1 MVWFVTQKVASF
13 KPVAVLLE
21 VFFLSAMVKTILY
34 PGGVKALSEIEC
46 LEARTVQEHF
56 VDQCAVI
63 WYVQYSGKFSSLPKS
78 LKEELGADI
87 FNMID
92 ASRVYT
98 MDRSEVVMHVHF
110 ATKDACTLAVQKM
123 RKRQAKVIGTYT
135 PSFKMF
141 PMYTSSNRYSIY
153 TLKLPLDSPSNA
165 MEEINKA
172 LTSTERDIIDVV
184 LGEDKVLKKY
194 NGTASVVL
202 LGQGNINITLYGSLI
217 TLEPVEPKTKG
228 YLYCEHCRVLNDHEV
243 DECPH
248 QPEEDHQ
255 GKTEDQKEETGNI
268 DNTSSSNDNAQDTTN
283 K

>member
-1 MVWFVTQKVASF
+1 MAWFVTQKVASF

-123 RKRQAKVIGTYT
+123 RKVISTYT
-135 PSFKMF
+135 PSSKMF
-141 PMYTSSNRYSIY
+141 SMYTSSNRYSIY

>member
-1 MVWFVTQKVASF
+1 MKITFLFTLATACVIPACHVLLHYIALLKRGVAWFVTQKVSSF
-13 KPVAVLLE
+13 KPVAVLLK
-21 VFFLSAMVKTILY
+21 VFLLSAMVKTLLY

-63 WYVQYSGKFSSLPKS
+63 WYVLYSGKFSSLPKS

-98 MDRSEVVMHVHF
+98 MDRSEVVMHAHF
-110 ATKDACTLAVQKM
+110 STKDACKLAVQKM
-123 RKRQAKVIGTYT
+123 RKRQAKVIGTCT

-165 MEEINKA
+165 MEKINKA
-172 LTSTERDIIDVV
+172 LASTERDIIDVV
-184 LGEDKVLKKY
+184 LGEDKVLKNTMAQHRLFY
-194 NGTASVVL
+194 SDRATSTSLYTACFL
-202 LGQGNINITLYGSLI
+202 
-217 TLEPVEPKTKG
+217 P
-228 YLYCEHCRVLNDHEV
+228 LNR
-243 DECPH
+243 
-248 QPEEDHQ
+248 
-255 GKTEDQKEETGNI
+255 
-268 DNTSSSNDNAQDTTN
+268 
-283 K
+283 